1 MARKRSLKDAAADQL
16 VEKNKTVSEAA
27 LPPPRKPAARR
38 RPVKTAEPE
47 PAAEALPVPEAPPVS
62 DHTPVLPEP
71 SKAPEENQPERSS
84 PLLWVAVALLIGCVG
99 GYFFGVG
106 QAIGPANMAFILIG
120 FAGGYLCGR
129 FLKLF

>member
-16 VEKNKTVSEAA
+16 VEKNKTVSESA
-27 LPPPRKPAARR
+27 LPPTRKPAARR
-38 RPVKTAEPE
+38 RAAKPLEPE
-47 PAAEALPVPEAPPVS
+47 PATEALSIPEAPPVS
-62 DHTPVLPEP
+62 DRPPVLPEP
-71 SKAPEENQPERSS
+71 SKAPEESQPQRS

-99 GYFFGVG
+99 GYFFGMG

>member
-1 MARKRSLKDAAADQL
+1 
-16 VEKNKTVSEAA
+16 
-27 LPPPRKPAARR
+27 
-38 RPVKTAEPE
+38 
-47 PAAEALPVPEAPPVS
+47 
-62 DHTPVLPEP
+62 
-71 SKAPEENQPERSS
+71 
-84 PLLWVAVALLIGCVG
+84 LWVAVALLIGLVG